1 MSERVEGV
9 VINLNAFG
17 ATIRLESGEL
27 ASAPEGDVSAHRP
40 AYERSLSTH
49 KPLDFELRSGGR
61 RPLVTLLPQ
70 IQDDGLD
77 QQIAVYLKETQEW
90 EGSDGVPV
98 HERRFLQKKRRAAI
112 FESKHQA

>member
-9 VINLNAFG
+9 VINLTAFG
-17 ATIRLESGEL
+17 APIRLENGAL
-27 ASAPEGDVSAHRP
+27 ASAPEGDVTAHRP

-49 KPLDFELRSGGR
+49 KPLDFELRTGGR

-70 IQDDGLD
+70 IQDEGLD
-77 QQIAVYLKETQEW
+77 EQIAVYLKETQEW

-98 HERRFLQKKRRAAI
+98 HERRFLRKKRRAAI